1 MSQYVIGV
9 MSGTSLDAVDV
20 AAVTLQP
27 FALIAT
33 HSVPFSE
40 TLYASLLA
48 LTQPGHNEIER
59 MGVAAVA
66 YGQLV
71 ADAVQALLDQQGWA
85 ADQVQVI
92 GCHGQTIRHRP
103 DLGFSLQIGDANQIT
118 ERTGIAVV
126 SDFRQRDV
134 AAHGQ
139 GAPLVPAFHRAIWQH
154 PTRHR
159 VVLNIGGMANVSVL
173 PAGQPQAVY
182 GFDTGPGNVLMDSW
196 CLTHTGQPFD
206 ESGAWAA
213 QGQVHAAL
221 LAQLQDH
228 GYFALPAP
236 KSTGR
241 ESFCREWLDQQLV
254 AFGGVEPVDVQA
266 TLLAL
271 TAWSIAEAIGT
282 TGLCGGELWL
292 CGGGAYNHALW
303 QALAERLPGWS
314 LHSSAEMGMAPQWVE
329 ACAFAWLAAQRL
341 AGKSGNLP
349 AVTGALGPR
358 VLGALYHP

>member
-1 MSQYVIGV
+1 MSRYVIGV

-20 AAVTLQP
+20 VAVTLKP
-27 FALIAT
+27 FVLKAT
-33 HSVPFSE
+33 LSVPFPE
-40 TLYASLLA
+40 TLYANLLA
-48 LTQPGHNEIER
+48 LTQPGDNEIER
-59 MGVAAVA
+59 MGAASVA

-71 ADAVQALLDQQGWA
+71 AHAVLALLDQQGWTA
-85 ADQVQVI
+85 HQVQVI

-103 DLGFSLQIGDANQIT
+103 DLGFSLQIGDVNQIT
-118 ERTGIAVV
+118 EHTGIAVV

-134 AAHGQ
+134 AAGGQ

-154 PTRHR
+154 PDQHR

-173 PAGQPQAVY
+173 PAGQPEAVY

-196 CLTHTGQPFD
+196 CLTHTGQPYD
-206 ESGAWAA
+206 ENGAWAA
-213 QGQVHAAL
+213 QGQVHSGL
-221 LAQLQDH
+221 LCRLQAH

-241 ESFCREWLDQQLV
+241 ETFCREWLDQQLQDF
-254 AFGGVEPVDVQA
+254 AALSPVDVQA
-266 TLLAL
+266 TLLEL
-271 TAWSIAEAIGT
+271 TAWSIASAIAD
-282 TGLCGGELWL
+282 TGLAGGALWL

-303 QALAERLPGWS
+303 QALANRLPDWS

-341 AGKSGNLP
+341 DGEAGNLP
-349 AVTGALGPR
+349 AVTGARGLR
-358 VLGALYHP
+358 VLGALYVP